1 MRFFGPVGR
10 ICVGLVSLT
19 LALIFVAE
27 ALFRLAFG
35 IPLLHD
41 DVVVAERARKAMIEQ
56 LAVQLAVL
64 IRKEDKDSVQRTIDA
79 VASRDGEIVS
89 IGIRRSSG
97 DIYIET
103 AEHQRHWVP
112 LRDGKPTITHNGV
125 AIYAGKDVWGTVEVS
140 FRSVV
145 PKSIVGWIKH
155 PLVLLLLVVTFGG
168 YLLYYWYMRRVLEH
182 LDPTKAIPDRV
193 RKALDTLTEGVI
205 VLDTNGRVVLAN
217 QAFREL
223 HGEDKVG
230 LSARRASEIPWL
242 KNALGEEREAEEHP
256 WAVAMRDG
264 ETVAGDMLEIPHVDD
279 GPRKAKLAASPITD
293 GRGAVRGCLVSFTDV
308 TELDRKNSE
317 LQGALSALESSRQK
331 IEAQNEELK
340 GLANIDPLTGCL
352 NRRAF
357 FEQAEEVLKKARADG
372 SPVCCLMTDIDRFK
386 NFNDQYGHAIGD
398 QVLVQVAR
406 VLKAALRPTD
416 ILCRYGG
423 EEFCILLPGVDALR
437 AAVVSERIRFR
448 VEAQAGPGIRSIP
461 GLRVTSSFGLSSV
474 EFGAP
479 SLKSLI
485 EEADHALYAAKQ
497 AGRNKVVRFD
507 EMPPQVRQAALA
519 G

>member
-1 MRFFGPVGR
+1 MPFFGPVGR

-19 LALIFVAE
+19 LFLLFVAD
-27 ALFRLAFG
+27 FVFG
-35 IPLLHD
+35 VLRD
-41 DVVVAERARKAMIEQ
+41 DVALAQRVRKGITED
-56 LAVQLAVL
+56 LAIQLAVL
-64 IRKEDKDSVQRTIDA
+64 IQKEDKDSIQRTIEA
-79 VASRDGEIVS
+79 ISSRDGEISSV
-89 IGIRRSSG
+89 GIRRNSG
-97 DIYIET
+97 DVYIEST
-103 AEHQRHWVP
+103 GHERLWVP
-112 LRDGKPTITHNGV
+112 LKDGKSTITHV
-125 AIYAGKDVWGTVEVS
+125 AVPVYAGKDVWGTVEVS
-140 FRSVV
+140 FRSLL
-145 PKSIVGWIKH
+145 PSTAWGWIKH
-155 PLVLLLLVVTFGG
+155 PMVLLLLVMVVGG
-168 YLLYYWYMRRVLEH
+168 YLVYYWYMRRVLEH

-217 QAFREL
+217 QTFRDL

-242 KNALGEEREAEEHP
+242 RHALGTEREAAEHP

-264 ETVAGDMLEIPHVDD
+264 ETVTGDMLEIPHADD

-308 TELDRKNSE
+308 TELDRKNNA
-317 LQGALSALESSRQK
+317 LQGALSELESSRHK

-357 FEQAEEVLKKARADG
+357 FEQSDEIIRKAKEDG
-372 SPVCCLMTDIDRFK
+372 SPVCCLMTDIDKFK
-386 NFNDQYGHAIGD
+386 HFNDTYGHAVGD

-416 ILCRYGG
+416 VLCRYGG

-448 VEAQAGPGIRSIP
+448 VEAQAGPGIRSMP
-461 GLRVTSSFGLSSV
+461 GLRVTSSFGLSSM
-474 EFGAP
+474 EFGAAN
-479 SLKSLI
+479 LKMLI
-485 EEADHALYAAKQ
+485 DESDQALYAAKQ
-497 AGRNKVVRFD
+497 AGRNKVVRID
-507 EMPPQVRQAALA
+507 EMPPTARAAA

>member
-1 MRFFGPVGR
+1 MPFFGPVGR
-10 ICVGLVSLT
+10 ICIGLVSLT
-19 LALIFVAE
+19 LFLIFVAD
-27 ALFRLAFG
+27 LAFG
-35 IPLLHD
+35 VLRD
-41 DVVVAERARKAMIEQ
+41 DVELAQRVRKGITEDMAIQVAI
-56 LAVQLAVL
+56 L
-64 IRKEDKDSVQRTIDA
+64 IQKEDKDSVQRTIDA
-79 VASRDGEIVS
+79 LVSREGEFTS
-89 IGIRRSSG
+89 IGIRRNSG
-97 DIYIET
+97 DVYIQT
-103 AEHQRHWVP
+103 ADHDRLWVP
-112 LRDGKPTITHNGV
+112 LKDGKSTITHV
-125 AIYAGKDVWGTVEVS
+125 AVPVYAGKDVWGNVEVS
-140 FRSVV
+140 FRPVV
-145 PKSIVGWIKH
+145 PKTVMGWVKH
-155 PLVLLLLVVTFGG
+155 PLVLLLVVITVGG
-168 YLLYYWYMRRVLEH
+168 FLLYYWYMRRVLEH

-242 KNALGEEREAEEHP
+242 KSALGDEREADDHP

-264 ETVAGDMLEIPHVDD
+264 STVAGDMLEIPHIDD

-317 LQGALSALESSRQK
+317 LQGALSELEASRQK

-357 FEQAEEVLKKARADG
+357 FEQAEEVLRKAKEEG
-372 SPVCCLMTDIDRFK
+372 SPVCCLMTDIDKFK
-386 NFNDQYGHAIGD
+386 HFNDTYGHAVGD

-406 VLKAALRPTD
+406 VLKAALRPSD

-448 VEAQAGPGIRSIP
+448 VEAQAGPGIRSMP
-461 GLRVTSSFGLSSV
+461 GLRVTSSFGLSSM

-479 SLKSLI
+479 NLKSLMD
-485 EEADHALYAAKQ
+485 EADQALYAAKQ

-507 EMPPQVRQAALA
+507 EMPPQARAAAA

>member
-1 MRFFGPVGR
+1 MPIFGPVGR
-10 ICVGLVSLT
+10 ICIGLVSLT
-19 LALIFVAE
+19 LFLIFVAD
-27 ALFRLAFG
+27 FAFG
-35 IPLLHD
+35 VLRD
-41 DVVVAERARKAMIEQ
+41 DVELAQRVRKGITEDMAIQ
-56 LAVQLAVL
+56 LAIL
-64 IRKEDKDSVQRTIDA
+64 IQKEDKDSVQRTIDA
-79 VASRDGEIVS
+79 LSSREGEITSV
-89 IGIRRSSG
+89 GIRRNSG
-97 DIYIET
+97 DVYIQT
-103 AEHQRHWVP
+103 AEHDRLWVP
-112 LRDGKPTITHNGV
+112 LKDGKSTITHV
-125 AIYAGKDVWGTVEVS
+125 AVPVYAGKDVWGTVEVS
-140 FRSVV
+140 FRQVV
-145 PKSIVGWIKH
+145 PKTVMGWVKH
-155 PLVLLLLVVTFGG
+155 PLVLLLVVISVGG
-168 YLLYYWYMRRVLEH
+168 YLLYYWYMLRVLEH

-217 QAFREL
+217 EAFREL

-242 KNALGEEREAEEHP
+242 KNALGEERTAEEHP

-264 ETVAGDMLEIPHVDD
+264 ATVTGDMLEIPHVDD

-308 TELDRKNSE
+308 TELDRKNTE
-317 LQGALSALESSRQK
+317 LQGALSELESSRQK

-357 FEQAEEVLKKARADG
+357 FEQAEDILKKAKQDG
-372 SPVCCLMTDIDRFK
+372 SPVCCLMTDIDKFK
-386 NFNDQYGHAIGD
+386 GFNDQYGHAVGD

-416 ILCRYGG
+416 VLCRYGG

-448 VEAQAGPGIRSIP
+448 VEAQAGPGIRSMP
-461 GLRVTSSFGLSSV
+461 GLRVTSSFGLSSM

-479 SLKSLI
+479 NLKTLM
-485 EEADHALYAAKQ
+485 EEADQALYAAKQ

-507 EMPPQVRQAALA
+507 EMPPTVREAAA
-519 G
+519 VG

>member
-1 MRFFGPVGR
+1 MPFFGPVGR

-19 LALIFVAE
+19 LFLIFVAD
-27 ALFRLAFG
+27 LVFG
-35 IPLLHD
+35 VLRD
-41 DVVVAERARKAMIEQ
+41 DVELAQRVRKGITEDMAI
-56 LAVQLAVL
+56 QLAVL
-64 IRKEDKDSVQRTIDA
+64 IQKEDKDSIQRTIDA
-79 VASRDGEIVS
+79 LSSREAEIISV
-89 IGIRRSSG
+89 GIRRNSG
-97 DIYIET
+97 DVYIQT
-103 AEHQRHWVP
+103 ADHDRHWVP
-112 LRDGKPTITHNGV
+112 LKDGKSTITHV
-125 AIYAGKDVWGTVEVS
+125 AVPVYAGKDIWGNVEVS
-140 FRSVV
+140 FRPVV
-145 PKSIVGWIKH
+145 PKTVMGWVKH
-155 PLVLLLLVVTFGG
+155 PLVLLLVVITVGG
-168 YLLYYWYMRRVLEH
+168 YILYYWYMRRVLEH

-242 KNALGEEREAEEHP
+242 KLALGEKREADDHP

-264 ETVAGDMLEIPHVDD
+264 ATVTGDMLEIPNIED

-308 TELDRKNSE
+308 TELDRKNIE
-317 LQGALSALESSRQK
+317 LQGALSELESSRQK

-357 FEQAEEVLKKARADG
+357 IEQAEAILKKAAEDG
-372 SPVCCLMTDIDRFK
+372 SPVCCLMTDIDKFK
-386 NFNDQYGHAIGD
+386 HFNDTYGHALGD

-416 ILCRYGG
+416 VLCRYGG

-448 VEAQAGPGIRSIP
+448 VEAQAGPGIRSMP
-461 GLRVTSSFGLSSV
+461 GLRVTASFGLSSM

-479 SLKSLI
+479 NLKSVI
-485 EEADHALYAAKQ
+485 DEADQALYAAKQ

-507 EMPPQVRQAALA
+507 EMPPQVRAAA
-519 G
+519 VG

>member
-1 MRFFGPVGR
+1 MPFFGPVGR
-10 ICVGLVSLT
+10 ICIGLVSLT
-19 LALIFVAE
+19 LFLIFIAD
-27 ALFRLAFG
+27 LAFG
-35 IPLLHD
+35 VLRD
-41 DVVVAERARKAMIEQ
+41 DVELAQRVRKGITEDMAIQ
-56 LAVQLAVL
+56 LAIL
-64 IRKEDKDSVQRTIDA
+64 IQKEDKDSIQRTINA
-79 VASRDGEIVS
+79 LSSREGEITSV
-89 IGIRRSSG
+89 GIRRSG
-97 DIYIET
+97 DIYIQT
-103 AEHQRHWVP
+103 ADHDRLWVP
-112 LRDGKPTITHNGV
+112 LKDGKSTITHV
-125 AIYAGKDVWGTVEVS
+125 AVPVYAGKDVWGNVEVS
-140 FRSVV
+140 FRPVV
-145 PKSIVGWIKH
+145 PKTVMGWVKH
-155 PLVLLLLVVTFGG
+155 PLVLLLMVITVGG
-168 YLLYYWYMRRVLEH
+168 FLLYYWYMRRVLEH

-242 KNALGEEREAEEHP
+242 KAALGQERQAEEHP

-264 ETVAGDMLEIPHVDD
+264 ATVTGDMLEIPHIDD

-308 TELDRKNSE
+308 TELDRKNAE
-317 LQGALSALESSRQK
+317 LQGALSELESSRQK

-357 FEQAEEVLKKARADG
+357 FEQADEILKKARKDG
-372 SPVCCLMTDIDRFK
+372 SPVCCLMTDIDKFK
-386 NFNDQYGHAIGD
+386 GFNDQYGHAVGD

-416 ILCRYGG
+416 VLCRYGG

-461 GLRVTSSFGLSSV
+461 GLRVTSSFGLSSM

-479 SLKSLI
+479 NLKSLM
-485 EEADHALYAAKQ
+485 EEADQALYAAKQ
-497 AGRNKVVRFD
+497 AGRNKVMRYD
-507 EMPPQVRQAALA
+507 EMPPQTRQAAV

>member
-1 MRFFGPVGR
+1 MPFFGPVGR

-19 LALIFVAE
+19 LFLIFVAD
-27 ALFRLAFG
+27 LIFG
-35 IPLLHD
+35 VLRD
-41 DVVVAERARKAMIEQ
+41 DVELAQRVRKGITEDMAIQ
-56 LAVQLAVL
+56 LAIL
-64 IRKEDKDSVQRTIDA
+64 IQKEDKDSIQRTIDA
-79 VASRDGEIVS
+79 LSSREAEIISV
-89 IGIRRSSG
+89 GIRRNSG
-97 DIYIET
+97 DVYIQT
-103 AEHQRHWVP
+103 ADHDRHWVP
-112 LRDGKPTITHNGV
+112 LKDAKSTITHV
-125 AIYAGKDVWGTVEVS
+125 AVPVYAGKDVWGNVEVS
-140 FRSVV
+140 FRPVV
-145 PKSIVGWIKH
+145 PKTVMGWVKH
-155 PLVLLLLVVTFGG
+155 PLVLLLFVITVGG

-242 KNALGEEREAEEHP
+242 KNALGDEREADDHP

-264 ETVAGDMLEIPHVDD
+264 ATVTGDMLEIPNIDD

-317 LQGALSALESSRQK
+317 LQGALSELESSRQK

-357 FEQAEEVLKKARADG
+357 FEQAEEILKKAKEDG
-372 SPVCCLMTDIDRFK
+372 SPVCCLMTDIDKFK
-386 NFNDQYGHAIGD
+386 SFNDQYGHAVGD

-416 ILCRYGG
+416 VLCRYGG

-448 VEAQAGPGIRSIP
+448 VEAQAGPGIRSMP
-461 GLRVTSSFGLSSV
+461 GLRVTSSFGLSSM

-479 SLKSLI
+479 NLKSLM
-485 EEADHALYAAKQ
+485 EEADQALYAAKQ

-507 EMPPQVRQAALA
+507 EMPPQVRAAV

>member
-1 MRFFGPVGR
+1 MPFFGPVGR
-10 ICVGLVSLT
+10 ICIGLVSLT
-19 LALIFVAE
+19 LFLIFVAD
-27 ALFRLAFG
+27 LAFG
-35 IPLLHD
+35 VLRD
-41 DVVVAERARKAMIEQ
+41 DVELAQRVRKGITEDMAI
-56 LAVQLAVL
+56 QLAVL
-64 IRKEDKDSVQRTIDA
+64 IQREDKDSIQRTIDA
-79 VASRDGEIVS
+79 ISSRDGEIISV
-89 IGIRRSSG
+89 GIRRNSG
-97 DIYIET
+97 DVYLQT
-103 AEHQRHWVP
+103 ADHDRHWVP
-112 LRDGKPTITHNGV
+112 LKENKSTITHV
-125 AIYAGKDVWGTVEVS
+125 AVPVYAGKDVWGNVEVS
-140 FRSVV
+140 FRPVV
-145 PKSIVGWIKH
+145 PKTVMGWVKH
-155 PLVLLLLVVTFGG
+155 PLVLLLVVITVGG
-168 YLLYYWYMRRVLEH
+168 FLLYYWYMRRVLEH

-242 KNALGEEREAEEHP
+242 KAALGEERDAEEHP
-256 WAVAMRDG
+256 WAIAMRDG
-264 ETVAGDMLEIPHVDD
+264 ETVAGEMLEIPHIDD

-308 TELDRKNSE
+308 TELDRKNNE
-317 LQGALSALESSRQK
+317 LQGALSELEASRQK

-357 FEQAEEVLKKARADG
+357 FEQAEEVLRKARQDG
-372 SPVCCLMTDIDRFK
+372 SPVCCLMTDIDKFK
-386 NFNDQYGHAIGD
+386 HFNDTYGHAVGD

-448 VEAQAGPGIRSIP
+448 VEAQAGPGIRSLP
-461 GLRVTSSFGLSSV
+461 GLRVTSSFGLSSM

-479 SLKSLI
+479 NLKSLMD
-485 EEADHALYAAKQ
+485 EADQALYAAKQ
-497 AGRNKVVRFD
+497 AGRNKVVRYD
-507 EMPPQVRQAALA
+507 EMPPQVRVAAA

>member
-1 MRFFGPVGR
+1 MPLFGPVGR
-10 ICVGLVSLT
+10 ICIGLVSLT
-19 LALIFVAE
+19 LFLIFVAD
-27 ALFRLAFG
+27 LAFG
-35 IPLLHD
+35 VLRD
-41 DVVVAERARKAMIEQ
+41 DVELAQRVRKGITEDMAIQ
-56 LAVQLAVL
+56 LAIL
-64 IRKEDKDSVQRTIDA
+64 IQKEDKDSIQRTIDA
-79 VASRDGEIVS
+79 LSSREGEITSV
-89 IGIRRSSG
+89 GIRRNS
-97 DIYIET
+97 DVYIQT
-103 AEHQRHWVP
+103 AEHERNWVP
-112 LRDGKPTITHNGV
+112 LKDGKSTITHV
-125 AIYAGKDVWGTVEVS
+125 AVPVYAGKDVWGNVEVS
-140 FRSVV
+140 FRPVV
-145 PKSIVGWIKH
+145 PKTVMGWVKH
-155 PLVLLLLVVTFGG
+155 PLVLLLVVITVGG
-168 YLLYYWYMRRVLEH
+168 FLLYYWYMRRVLEH

-242 KNALGEEREAEEHP
+242 KNALGDERVAEEHP

-264 ETVAGDMLEIPHVDD
+264 ETVTGDMLEIPHIDD

-308 TELDRKNSE
+308 TELDRKNNE
-317 LQGALSALESSRQK
+317 LQGALSELESSRHK

-357 FEQAEEVLKKARADG
+357 FEQANEILRKAKEDG
-372 SPVCCLMTDIDRFK
+372 SPVCCLMTDIDKFK
-386 NFNDQYGHAIGD
+386 SFNDQYGHAVGD

-416 ILCRYGG
+416 VLCRYGG

-461 GLRVTSSFGLSSV
+461 GLRVTSSFGLSSM

-479 SLKSLI
+479 NLKSLM
-485 EEADHALYAAKQ
+485 EEADQALYAAKQ

-507 EMPPQVRQAALA
+507 EMPPQVREAAF

>member
-1 MRFFGPVGR
+1 MPFFGPVGR
-10 ICVGLVSLT
+10 ICIGLVSLT
-19 LALIFVAE
+19 LFLVFIADL
-27 ALFRLAFG
+27 LFGVLR
-35 IPLLHD
+35 D
-41 DVVVAERARKAMIEQ
+41 DVDLAQRVRKGITEDLAIQ
-56 LAVQLAVL
+56 LAIL
-64 IRKEDKDSVQRTIDA
+64 IQKEDKDSIQRTIEA
-79 VASRDGEIVS
+79 ISSREGEIVS
-89 IGIRRSSG
+89 VAIRRNSG
-97 DIYIET
+97 DVYLQT
-103 AEHQRHWVP
+103 PEHERLWVP
-112 LRDGKPTITHNGV
+112 LKDGKSTITHV
-125 AIYAGKDVWGTVEVS
+125 AVPVYAGKDVWGTVEVS
-140 FRSVV
+140 FRPVV
-145 PKSIVGWIKH
+145 PKTVMGWVKH
-155 PLVLLLLVVTFGG
+155 PLVLLLAVMTVGGFLV
-168 YLLYYWYMRRVLEH
+168 YYWYMRRVLEH

-242 KNALGEEREAEEHP
+242 RAALGAEREAEEHP

-308 TELDRKNSE
+308 TELDRKNTE
-317 LQGALSALESSRQK
+317 LQGALSELESSRQK

-357 FEQAEEVLKKARADG
+357 FEQAEEVLRKAKEDG
-372 SPVCCLMTDIDRFK
+372 SPVCCLMTDIDKFK
-386 NFNDQYGHAIGD
+386 TFNDQYGHAVGD

-448 VEAQAGPGIRSIP
+448 VEAQAGPGIRSMP
-461 GLRVTSSFGLSSV
+461 GLRVTSSFGLSSM

-479 SLKSLI
+479 NLKVLM
-485 EEADHALYAAKQ
+485 EEADQALYAAKQ

-507 EMPPQVRQAALA
+507 EMPPQVRQAAAA

>member
-1 MRFFGPVGR
+1 MPFFGPVGR

-19 LALIFVAE
+19 LFLVFVAD
-27 ALFRLAFG
+27 LVFG
-35 IPLLHD
+35 VLRD
-41 DVVVAERARKAMIEQ
+41 DVELAQKVRKGITEDLAIQ
-56 LAVQLAVL
+56 LAIL
-64 IRKEDKDSVQRTIDA
+64 IQKEDKDSIQRTIEA
-79 VASRDGEIVS
+79 ISSREGEITSV
-89 IGIRRSSG
+89 GIRRNSG
-97 DIYIET
+97 DVYIQT
-103 AEHQRHWVP
+103 PDHDRHWAP
-112 LRDGKPTITHNGV
+112 LKEGKSTITHV
-125 AIYAGKDVWGTVEVS
+125 AVPVYAGKDVWGNVEVS
-140 FRSVV
+140 FRPVI
-145 PKSIVGWIKH
+145 PKTVMGWVKH
-155 PLVLLLLVVTFGG
+155 PLVLLLVVMVVGG

-217 QAFREL
+217 QAFRDL

-242 KNALGEEREAEEHP
+242 RNALGAEREAEEHP

-264 ETVAGDMLEIPHVDD
+264 ETVAGDMLEIPHADD

-308 TELDRKNSE
+308 TELDRKNVE
-317 LQGALSALESSRQK
+317 LQGALAELESSRQK

-357 FEQAEEVLKKARADG
+357 FEQAEEILRKAKEDG
-372 SPVCCLMTDIDRFK
+372 TPVCCLMTDIDKFK
-386 NFNDQYGHAIGD
+386 SFNDTYGHAVGD

-416 ILCRYGG
+416 VLCRYGG

-448 VEAQAGPGIRSIP
+448 VEAQAGPGIRSMP
-461 GLRVTSSFGLSSV
+461 GLRVTSSFGLTSM

-479 SLKSLI
+479 NLKMLI
-485 EEADHALYAAKQ
+485 DEADQALYAAKQ
-497 AGRNKVVRFD
+497 GGRNKVVRFD
-507 EMPPQVRQAALA
+507 EMPPTQRAAN

>member
-1 MRFFGPVGR
+1 MPFFGPVGR
-10 ICVGLVSLT
+10 ICIGLVSLT
-19 LALIFVAE
+19 LFLIFVADL
-27 ALFRLAFG
+27 LFGVLR
-35 IPLLHD
+35 D
-41 DVVVAERARKAMIEQ
+41 DVELAQRVRKGITEDMAI
-56 LAVQLAVL
+56 QLAVL
-64 IRKEDKDSVQRTIDA
+64 IQKEDKDSIQRTIDA
-79 VASRDGEIVS
+79 LSSREGEITSV
-89 IGIRRSSG
+89 GIRRNSG
-97 DIYIET
+97 DVYIQT
-103 AEHQRHWVP
+103 ADHDRHWVP
-112 LRDGKPTITHNGV
+112 IKDGKSTITHV
-125 AIYAGKDVWGTVEVS
+125 AVPVYAGKDVWGNVEVS
-140 FRSVV
+140 FRPVV
-145 PKSIVGWIKH
+145 PKTVMGWVKH
-155 PLVLLLLVVTFGG
+155 PLVLLLVVITVGG
-168 YLLYYWYMRRVLEH
+168 YILYYWYMRRVLEH

-242 KNALGEEREAEEHP
+242 KFALGEQRDTDDHP

-264 ETVAGDMLEIPHVDD
+264 ATVTGEMLEIPHADD

-317 LQGALSALESSRQK
+317 LQGALSELESSRQK

-357 FEQAEEVLKKARADG
+357 FEQADEILKKAREDG
-372 SPVCCLMTDIDRFK
+372 SPVCCLMTDIDKFK
-386 NFNDQYGHAIGD
+386 HFNDTYGHAVGD

-416 ILCRYGG
+416 VLCRYGG

-461 GLRVTSSFGLSSV
+461 GLRVTSSFGLSSM
-474 EFGAP
+474 EFGAAN
-479 SLKSLI
+479 LKMLI
-485 EEADHALYAAKQ
+485 DEADQALYAAKQ

-507 EMPPQVRQAALA
+507 EMPPQVREAAV

>member
-1 MRFFGPVGR
+1 MPFFGPVGR
-10 ICVGLVSLT
+10 ICIGLVSLT
-19 LALIFVAE
+19 LFLIFVAD
-27 ALFRLAFG
+27 LAFG
-35 IPLLHD
+35 VLRD
-41 DVVVAERARKAMIEQ
+41 DVELAQRVRKGITEDMAIQ
-56 LAVQLAVL
+56 LAIL
-64 IRKEDKDSVQRTIDA
+64 IQKEDKDSIQRTIDA
-79 VASRDGEIVS
+79 LSSREGEITSV
-89 IGIRRSSG
+89 GIRRNSG
-97 DIYIET
+97 DVYIQT
-103 AEHQRHWVP
+103 ADHDRLWVP
-112 LRDGKPTITHNGV
+112 LKDGKSTITHV
-125 AIYAGKDVWGTVEVS
+125 AVPVYAGKDVWGNVEVS
-140 FRSVV
+140 FRPVV
-145 PKSIVGWIKH
+145 PKTVMGWVKH
-155 PLVLLLLVVTFGG
+155 PLVLLLVVITVGG
-168 YLLYYWYMRRVLEH
+168 FLLYYWYMRRVLEH

-242 KNALGEEREAEEHP
+242 KHALGEEREAEEHP

-264 ETVAGDMLEIPHVDD
+264 ATVTGDMLEIPHIDD

-317 LQGALSALESSRQK
+317 LQGALSELESSRQK

-357 FEQAEEVLKKARADG
+357 FEQADEILKKAREDG
-372 SPVCCLMTDIDRFK
+372 SPVCCLMTDIDKFK
-386 NFNDQYGHAIGD
+386 GFNDQYGHAVGD

-416 ILCRYGG
+416 VLCRYGG

-461 GLRVTSSFGLSSV
+461 GLRVTSSFGLSSM

-479 SLKSLI
+479 NLKSLI
-485 EEADHALYAAKQ
+485 DEADQALYAAKQ

-507 EMPPQVRQAALA
+507 EMPPQVREAAV

>member
-1 MRFFGPVGR
+1 MPFFGPVGR
-10 ICVGLVSLT
+10 ICIGLVSLT
-19 LALIFVAE
+19 LFLIFVAD
-27 ALFRLAFG
+27 LAFG
-35 IPLLHD
+35 VLRD
-41 DVVVAERARKAMIEQ
+41 DVELAQRVRKGITED
-56 LAVQLAVL
+56 LAIQLAVL
-64 IRKEDKDSVQRTIDA
+64 IQREDKDSIQRTIDA
-79 VASRDGEIVS
+79 ISSREGEIISV
-89 IGIRRSSG
+89 GIRRNSG
-97 DIYIET
+97 DVYLQT
-103 AEHQRHWVP
+103 ADHDRHWVP
-112 LRDGKPTITHNGV
+112 LKDGKSTITHV
-125 AIYAGKDVWGTVEVS
+125 AVPVYAGKDVWGNVEVS
-140 FRSVV
+140 FRPVV
-145 PKSIVGWIKH
+145 PKTVMGWVRH
-155 PLVLLLLVVTFGG
+155 PLVLLLVVITVGG
-168 YLLYYWYMRRVLEH
+168 FLLYYWYMRRVLEH

-242 KNALGEEREAEEHP
+242 KAALGEERDADEHP
-256 WAVAMRDG
+256 WAIAMRDG
-264 ETVAGDMLEIPHVDD
+264 ETVAGEMLEIPHIDD

-308 TELDRKNSE
+308 TELDRKNNE
-317 LQGALSALESSRQK
+317 LQGALSELEASRQK

-357 FEQAEEVLKKARADG
+357 FEQAEEVLRKARQDG
-372 SPVCCLMTDIDRFK
+372 SPVCCLMTDIDKFK
-386 NFNDQYGHAIGD
+386 HFNDTYGHAVGD

-448 VEAQAGPGIRSIP
+448 VEAQAGPGIRSLP
-461 GLRVTSSFGLSSV
+461 GLRVTSSFGLSSM

-479 SLKSLI
+479 NLKSLM
-485 EEADHALYAAKQ
+485 EEADQALYAAKQ
-497 AGRNKVVRFD
+497 AGRNKVVRYD
-507 EMPPQVRQAALA
+507 EMPPQVRAAA

>member
-1 MRFFGPVGR
+1 MPFFGPVGR

-19 LALIFVAE
+19 LFLIFVAD
-27 ALFRLAFG
+27 LVFG
-35 IPLLHD
+35 VLRD
-41 DVVVAERARKAMIEQ
+41 DVELAQRVRKGITEDMAI
-56 LAVQLAVL
+56 QLAVL
-64 IRKEDKDSVQRTIDA
+64 IQKEDKDSIQRTIDA
-79 VASRDGEIVS
+79 LSSREAEIISV
-89 IGIRRSSG
+89 GIRRNSG
-97 DIYIET
+97 DVYIQT
-103 AEHQRHWVP
+103 ADHDRHWVP
-112 LRDGKPTITHNGV
+112 LKDGKSTITHV
-125 AIYAGKDVWGTVEVS
+125 AVPVYAGKDIWGNVEVS
-140 FRSVV
+140 FRPVV
-145 PKSIVGWIKH
+145 PKTVMGWVKH
-155 PLVLLLLVVTFGG
+155 PLVLLLVVITVGG
-168 YLLYYWYMRRVLEH
+168 YILYYWYMRRVLEH

-242 KNALGEEREAEEHP
+242 KLALGEEREADDHP

-264 ETVAGDMLEIPHVDD
+264 ATVTGDMLEIPNIED

-308 TELDRKNSE
+308 TELDRKNIE
-317 LQGALSALESSRQK
+317 LQGALSELESSRQK

-357 FEQAEEVLKKARADG
+357 IEQAEAILKKAAEDG
-372 SPVCCLMTDIDRFK
+372 SPVCCLMTDIDKFK
-386 NFNDQYGHAIGD
+386 HFNDTYGHALGD

-416 ILCRYGG
+416 VLCRYGG

-448 VEAQAGPGIRSIP
+448 VEAQAGPGIRSMP
-461 GLRVTSSFGLSSV
+461 GLRVTASFGLSSM

-479 SLKSLI
+479 NLKSVI
-485 EEADHALYAAKQ
+485 DEADQALYAAKQ

-507 EMPPQVRQAALA
+507 EMPPQVRAAA
-519 G
+519 VG

>member
-1 MRFFGPVGR
+1 MPFLGPVGR
-10 ICVGLVSLT
+10 ICIGLVSLT
-19 LALIFVAE
+19 LFLIFVAD
-27 ALFRLAFG
+27 LAFG
-35 IPLLHD
+35 VLRD
-41 DVVVAERARKAMIEQ
+41 DVELAQRVRKGITED
-56 LAVQLAVL
+56 LAIQLAVL
-64 IRKEDKDSVQRTIDA
+64 IQKEDKDSIQRTIDA
-79 VASRDGEIVS
+79 LSSREAEITSV
-89 IGIRRSSG
+89 GIRRSSG
-97 DIYIET
+97 DVYIQT
-103 AEHQRHWVP
+103 ADHDRHWVP
-112 LRDGKPTITHNGV
+112 LRDRKSTITHV
-125 AIYAGKDVWGTVEVS
+125 AVPVYAGKDIWGNVEVS
-140 FRSVV
+140 FRPVV
-145 PKSIVGWIKH
+145 PKTVMGWVKH
-155 PLVLLLLVVTFGG
+155 PLVLLLVVITVGG
-168 YLLYYWYMRRVLEH
+168 YILYYWYMRRVLEH

-217 QAFREL
+217 QAFRDL

-242 KNALGEEREAEEHP
+242 KLALGEEREADDHP
-256 WAVAMRDG
+256 WAVAMRDAT
-264 ETVAGDMLEIPHVDD
+264 TVTGDMLEIPNIED

-317 LQGALSALESSRQK
+317 LQGALSELEASRQK

-357 FEQAEEVLKKARADG
+357 FEQSEAILRKAHEDG
-372 SPVCCLMTDIDRFK
+372 SPVCCLMTDIDKFK
-386 NFNDQYGHAIGD
+386 HFNDTYGHAVGD

-416 ILCRYGG
+416 VLCRYGG

-448 VEAQAGPGIRSIP
+448 VEAQAGPGIRSLP
-461 GLRVTSSFGLSSV
+461 GLRITSSFGLSSM

-479 SLKSLI
+479 NLKSLMD
-485 EEADHALYAAKQ
+485 EADQALYAAKQ
-497 AGRNKVVRFD
+497 AGRNKVMRYD
-507 EMPPQVRQAALA
+507 EMPPQVREAV

>member
-1 MRFFGPVGR
+1 MTRFFGPVGR

-19 LALIFVAE
+19 LFLLFIAD
-27 ALFRLAFG
+27 ALFGVLR
-35 IPLLHD
+35 D
-41 DVVVAERARKAMIEQ
+41 DVAMAQRAREAIVAD
-56 LAVQLAVL
+56 LATQLAVL
-64 IRKEDKDSVQRTIDA
+64 IQKEDKDAAQRTVNALIR
-79 VASRDGEIVS
+79 RDDEMLS
-89 IGIRRSSG
+89 IGIRRNSEDLYLES
-97 DIYIET
+97 
-103 AEHQRHWVP
+103 AEHERHWVP
-112 LRDGKPTITHNGV
+112 VKEGKSTITNV
-125 AIYAGKDVWGTVEVS
+125 AVPVYAGKDAWGTVEVA
-140 FRSVV
+140 FRPVV
-145 PKSIVGWIKH
+145 PKSIFAWAQH
-155 PLVLLLLVVTFGG
+155 PLVLLMLVMVVGG
-168 YLLYYWYMRRVLEH
+168 FLLYYWYMRRVLEH

-205 VLDTNGRVVLAN
+205 VLDTNGRIVLAN
-217 QAFREL
+217 ETFRRL

-242 KNALGEEREAEEHP
+242 KSALGAERGAEQHP

-264 ETVAGDMLEIPHVDD
+264 AAVTGDMLEIRHVDD

-293 GRGAVRGCLVSFTDV
+293 GRNTVRGCLVSFTDV

-317 LQGALSALESSRQK
+317 LQGALSELESSRQK

-357 FEQAEEVLKKARADG
+357 FEQAEAILKKARQDG
-372 SPVCCLMTDIDRFK
+372 SPVCCLMTDIDKFK
-386 NFNDQYGHAIGD
+386 SFNDQYGHAVGD

-437 AAVVSERIRFR
+437 AAVVAERIRFR
-448 VEAQAGPGIRSIP
+448 VEAQAGPGIRSMP
-461 GLRVTSSFGLSSV
+461 GLRVTSSFGLSSM

-479 SLKSLI
+479 NLKLLM
-485 EEADHALYAAKQ
+485 EEADQALYAAKQ

-507 EMPPQVRQAALA
+507 EMPPTVRAAVAA
-519 G
+519 GS

>member
-1 MRFFGPVGR
+1 
-10 ICVGLVSLT
+10 
-19 LALIFVAE
+19 
-27 ALFRLAFG
+27 
-35 IPLLHD
+35 
-41 DVVVAERARKAMIEQ
+41 
-56 LAVQLAVL
+56 
-64 IRKEDKDSVQRTIDA
+64 
-79 VASRDGEIVS
+79 
-89 IGIRRSSG
+89 
-97 DIYIET
+97 
-103 AEHQRHWVP
+103 
-112 LRDGKPTITHNGV
+112 
-125 AIYAGKDVWGTVEVS
+125 
-140 FRSVV
+140 
-145 PKSIVGWIKH
+145 
-155 PLVLLLLVVTFGG
+155 
-168 YLLYYWYMRRVLEH
+168 
-182 LDPTKAIPDRV
+182 
-193 RKALDTLTEGVI
+193 VI

-242 KNALGEEREAEEHP
+242 KLALGEEREAEDHP

-264 ETVAGDMLEIPHVDD
+264 ATVTGDMLEIPNVED

-317 LQGALSALESSRQK
+317 LQGALTELEASRQK

-357 FEQAEEVLKKARADG
+357 FEQAEEILKKAAEDG
-372 SPVCCLMTDIDRFK
+372 SPVCCLMTDIDKFK
-386 NFNDQYGHAIGD
+386 HFNDTYGHAVGD

-416 ILCRYGG
+416 VLCRYGG

-448 VEAQAGPGIRSIP
+448 VEAQAGPGIRSMP
-461 GLRVTSSFGLSSV
+461 GLRVTASFGLSSM

-479 SLKSLI
+479 NLKSVI
-485 EEADHALYAAKQ
+485 DEADQALYAAKQ

-507 EMPPQVRQAALA
+507 EMPPQVREAAV

>member
-1 MRFFGPVGR
+1 MPFFGPVGR

-19 LALIFVAE
+19 LFLIFVAD
-27 ALFRLAFG
+27 FAFG
-35 IPLLHD
+35 VLRD
-41 DVVVAERARKAMIEQ
+41 DVELAQRVRKGITEDMAIQ
-56 LAVQLAVL
+56 LAIL
-64 IRKEDKDSVQRTIDA
+64 IQKEDKDSIQRTIDA
-79 VASRDGEIVS
+79 LSSREGEITSV
-89 IGIRRSSG
+89 GIRRNSG
-97 DIYIET
+97 DLYIQT
-103 AEHQRHWVP
+103 ADHEGNWVP
-112 LRDGKPTITHNGV
+112 LKDGKSTITHV
-125 AIYAGKDVWGTVEVS
+125 AVPVYAGKDVWGSVEVS
-140 FRSVV
+140 FRPVL
-145 PKSIVGWIKH
+145 PKTVMGWVKH
-155 PLVLLLLVVTFGG
+155 PLVLLLVVISVGG

-205 VLDTNGRVVLAN
+205 VLDTSGRVVLAN

-242 KNALGEEREAEEHP
+242 KAALGGEREPEEHP

-264 ETVAGDMLEIPHVDD
+264 ATVTGDMLEIPHNDD

-308 TELDRKNSE
+308 TELDRKNTALQGVLSE
-317 LQGALSALESSRQK
+317 LEASRQK

-357 FEQAEEVLKKARADG
+357 FEQADEILKKAKEDG
-372 SPVCCLMTDIDRFK
+372 SPVCCLMTDIDKFK
-386 NFNDQYGHAIGD
+386 TFNDQYGHAVGD

-416 ILCRYGG
+416 VLCRYGG

-461 GLRVTSSFGLSSV
+461 GLRVTSSFGLSSM

-479 SLKSLI
+479 SLKSLM
-485 EEADHALYAAKQ
+485 EEADQALYAAKQ
-497 AGRNKVVRFD
+497 AGRNKVVRYD
-507 EMPPQVRQAALA
+507 EMPPQVREAAV

>member
-1 MRFFGPVGR
+1 MPFFGPVGR

-19 LALIFVAE
+19 LFLIFVAD
-27 ALFRLAFG
+27 LAFG
-35 IPLLHD
+35 VLRD
-41 DVVVAERARKAMIEQ
+41 DVELAQRVRKGITEDMAI
-56 LAVQLAVL
+56 QLAVL
-64 IRKEDKDSVQRTIDA
+64 IQKEDKDSIQRTIDA
-79 VASRDGEIVS
+79 LSSREGEITSV
-89 IGIRRSSG
+89 GIRRNAG
-97 DIYIET
+97 DVYIQT
-103 AEHQRHWVP
+103 ADHDRHWVP
-112 LRDGKPTITHNGV
+112 IKDGKSTITHV
-125 AIYAGKDVWGTVEVS
+125 AVPVYAGKDIWGNVEVS
-140 FRSVV
+140 FRPVV
-145 PKSIVGWIKH
+145 PKTVMGWVKH
-155 PLVLLLLVVTFGG
+155 PLVLLLAVITVGG

-242 KNALGEEREAEEHP
+242 KFALGEEREADDHP

-264 ETVAGDMLEIPHVDD
+264 ATVTGDMLEIPNIED

-308 TELDRKNSE
+308 TELDRKNSA
-317 LQGALSALESSRQK
+317 LQGALSELEASRQK

-357 FEQAEEVLKKARADG
+357 FEQTEAILKKAGEDG
-372 SPVCCLMTDIDRFK
+372 SPVCCLMTDIDKFK
-386 NFNDQYGHAIGD
+386 HFNDTYGHAVGD

-416 ILCRYGG
+416 VLCRYGG

-461 GLRVTSSFGLSSV
+461 GLRVTSSFGLSSM
-474 EFGAP
+474 EFGAAN
-479 SLKSLI
+479 LKMLI
-485 EEADHALYAAKQ
+485 DEADQALYAAKQ

-507 EMPPQVRQAALA
+507 EMPSQVREAAV